1 MWESAFKDNSFKEY
15 IGRDRATNG
24 TGFKVIRHLNRMKR
38 KLTQGIV
45 YPGINR
51 QPLYPKKEIVSRSR
65 NNRDSILPFLCV
77 FLPIIWKIKEIWNI
91 GLFKTDKLLYFRLT
105 NNEKREISE
114 ILV

>member
-51 QPLYPKKEIVSRSR
+51 QPLYPKKEIVSRSP

-77 FLPIIWKIKEIWNI
+77 FLPFGK
-91 GLFKTDKLLYFRLT
+91 
-105 NNEKREISE
+105 
-114 ILV
+114 

>member
-77 FLPIIWKIKEIWNI
+77 FLPIIWKIEEIWNI
-91 GLFKTDKLLYFRLT
+91 GLFKTDKLLYFRFI
-105 NNEKREISE
+105 NNKKREISE
-114 ILV
+114 SLV

>member
-91 GLFKTDKLLYFRLT
+91 GLFKTDKLLYFRLI